1 MFKTFKNCFSLG
13 IVLKNIIILILI
25 FCTSLYGHEQG
36 SMSILIKV
44 LLLLLAHLA
53 IDIDITWVVWLWMCR
68 PAHWGGI
75 PSLLPKKRLKAWKL
89 KEVKVSMM
97 EETNLY
103 YLTFFSFFHWL
114 NFKFCCNFLYVS
126 LNLVMR
132 SIFWWVFVCRL
143 ILTPSNPQIGWCYGL
158 KIMI

>member
-1 MFKTFKNCFSLG
+1 MFKTFENCFILG

-89 KEVKVSMM
+89 KEVKCPWWKKQTSITWPPFLSSIDWT
-97 EETNLY
+97 TNFVVIL
-103 YLTFFSFFHWL
+103 
-114 NFKFCCNFLYVS
+114 CMP